1 MARLRC
7 RLSCANELSFDDMQG
22 RPAAPMVQPIPIARA
37 IQRRD
42 VMTAPRPRRPLTLR
56 DVSMASGVSEMTVSR
71 VLRNRGDVSPATRE
85 KVLTAAR
92 ALGYVPNKIAGGLA
106 SQRVNLVAVVI
117 PSLSNMVFPEVL
129 GGISA
134 ELDDTGLQPVVGV
147 THYGPAREE
156 AVLYDMLSWRPS
168 GVILAGLEHSRA
180 SRAMLEAAAIPV
192 VEIMD
197 IDGDPIDTAVGISH
211 DRAGAE
217 MAGHILVAGYRRIG
231 FIGTHMPEDHRA
243 RKRLAGFERALAA
256 AGVTLSAREFYQGG
270 SSLAKGRELTERLL
284 AREPDLDFL
293 YYSNDLIGAG
303 GLIWARDQGID
314 IPGRLGLAGFNGVDL
329 LDGLPMRLA
338 TTDARRQDIGRRA
351 ARIVAGK
358 DPRPDGGIVALS
370 PTFLPG
376 DTIRRTS

>member
-1 MARLRC
+1 
-7 RLSCANELSFDDMQG
+7 
-22 RPAAPMVQPIPIARA
+22 
-37 IQRRD
+37 
-42 VMTAPRPRRPLTLR
+42 MTPSRPRRPLTLR
-56 DVSMASGVSEMTVSR
+56 DVSMASGASEMTVSR

-117 PSLSNMVFPEVL
+117 PSLSNLVFPDVL

-156 AVLYDMLSWRPS
+156 TVLYDMLSWRPS

-180 SRAMLEAAAIPV
+180 SRAMLEAAGIPV

-197 IDGDPIDTAVGISH
+197 VDGDPIDTAVGISH
-211 DRAGAE
+211 ERAGAE
-217 MAGHILVAGYRRIG
+217 MAGHILGAGYRRIG

-243 RKRLAGFERALAA
+243 RKRLAGFERALGA
-256 AGVTLSAREFYQGG
+256 AGVPLVAREYYQGG
-270 SSLAKGRELTERLL
+270 SSLAKGRELTERIL
-284 AREPDLDFL
+284 AREPGLDFL

-303 GLIWARDQGID
+303 GLIWAREQGID
-314 IPGRLGLAGFNGVDL
+314 IPGKLGLAGFNGVDL

-338 TTDARRQDIGRRA
+338 TTDARRLDIGRRA

-358 DPRPDGGIVALS
+358 DPRPEDGIVALA

-376 DTIRRTS
+376 DTIR